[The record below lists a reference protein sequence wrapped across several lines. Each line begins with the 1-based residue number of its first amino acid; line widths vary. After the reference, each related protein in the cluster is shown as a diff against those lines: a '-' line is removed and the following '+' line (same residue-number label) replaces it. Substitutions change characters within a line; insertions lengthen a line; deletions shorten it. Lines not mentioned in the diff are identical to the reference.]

1 MPSGKQGPIAVLV
14 LLASLAAMA
23 PAAAFA
29 DKPDV
34 LIKFDSGTG
43 RITEVKPQVKGLCFS
58 PDDKKG
64 DCDNHV
70 TWRVTKAMGTYK
82 IQIAPQKGQHPCFPK
97 ASFPLVIDQKGPAG
111 QKDSGAA
118 DGKAC
123 PRGTT
128 WKYELQVIDG
138 AGNAGEL
145 VDPFVVFDN

>member
-1 MPSGKQGPIAVLV
+1 MPNSKQRQLVVVLFTA
-14 LLASLAAMA
+14 LTAMA
-23 PAAAFA
+23 SAAFA

-34 LIKFDSGTG
+34 LIKFDDSTG
-43 RITEVKPQVKGLCFS
+43 KITEVRPQVKGLCFS

-70 TWRVTKAMGTYK
+70 IWRVTSSMGTYK
-82 IQIAPQKGQHPCFPK
+82 IQIAPQTGQNYCFPGV
-97 ASFPLVIDQKGPAG
+97 SFPLEIDKKGPNG
-111 QKDSGAA
+111 QKDSGDA

-138 AGNAGEL
+138 AGTPGDL
-145 VDPFVVFDN
+145 VDPFIVFDN